1 MKSILLFMIF
11 VVCQLEGKKFSQDN
25 FKVDYNYYLRKQD
38 LHIIKTQNDLSNA
51 WYLPPQKAPKEHS
64 WADFAKKYLNMM
76 DYQALIFCL
85 FIIVSPPFFNGTTPI
100 STRINA
106 MSLSSKLVLECL
118 YLGIFFGLKARFIWL
133 IPKLTGFKFT
143 ITPNPLPC
151 E

>member
-64 WADFAKKYLNMM
+64 FS
-76 DYQALIFCL
+76 
-85 FIIVSPPFFNGTTPI
+85 V
-100 STRINA
+100 
-106 MSLSSKLVLECL
+106 
-118 YLGIFFGLKARFIWL
+118 RFIAPVVIL
-133 IPKLTGFKFT
+133 AIFILQFK
-143 ITPNPLPC
+143 
-151 E
+151 